1 MSELIRRLLSA
12 LGVLGVGRH
21 CGHGGAGAPPTAGAW
36 QLVRGGARH
45 RGAALVRPRLAPAPA
60 PAQQLARL
68 GVEAGHAGAGAGVG
82 GGGVLQLV
90 APEHAAHHGRH
101 DQRDHQHQR
110 RHHHH
115 RHHRK
120 LSLYLRGEV

>member
-1 MSELIRRLLSA
+1 MSELSRRLLSA

-21 CGHGGAGAPPTAGAW
+21 CGHGSAGASPTAGAW

-45 RGAALVRPRLAPAPA
+45 RGAALVRPRPAPA

-68 GVEAGHAGAGAGVG
+68 GVYCGAGAGAGVG

-90 APEHAAHHGRH
+90 AAQHAAHHGRH

-115 RHHRK
+115 RHHRE
-120 LSLYLRGEV
+120 LPLYLRGEV